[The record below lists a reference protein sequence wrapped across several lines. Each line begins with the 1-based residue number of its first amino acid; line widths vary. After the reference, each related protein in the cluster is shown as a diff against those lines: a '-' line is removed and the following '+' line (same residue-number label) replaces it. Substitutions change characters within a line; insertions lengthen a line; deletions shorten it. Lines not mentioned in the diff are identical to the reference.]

1 MKQFLSKK
9 IILTV
14 FALLGAVPLL
24 FAWGAWGHQH
34 INRAAVFALPK
45 PVRTFFYNH
54 LDFITEEAVVPDL
67 RKYTINDKAEF
78 NRHFIDLEAYGDN
91 PVQNLPKTAEAA
103 KAQFDAKTLQ
113 DKGILPWY
121 IQEMTEKLTQA
132 FKVKRKSEIL
142 FLAADL
148 GHYIADAHMP
158 LHTSINHDGQATN
171 QRGIHAFWESQL
183 PETFGDTYNLN
194 VGKAR
199 YIEDITAETW
209 DIIAHSNSLADSLLQ
224 VELQLKNSY
233 PEAQIYDK
241 DSVGAVAKNKY
252 KQPMHT
258 QTYATEYHKRLRGM
272 IERQM
277 RLAIAET
284 ANYWYTAW
292 VNAGRPD
299 LSGLDPESL
308 TKRNK
313 KFLKQDLRLW
323 EKQGKVTG
331 VTSEAEF

>member
-1 MKQFLSKK
+1 M
-9 IILTV
+9 
-14 FALLGAVPLL
+14 
-24 FAWGAWGHQH
+24 
-34 INRAAVFALPK
+34 
-45 PVRTFFYNH
+45 
-54 LDFITEEAVVPDL
+54 
-67 RKYTINDKAEF
+67 
-78 NRHFIDLEAYGDN
+78 
-91 PVQNLPKTAEAA
+91 
-103 KAQFDAKTLQ
+103 
-113 DKGILPWY
+113 
-121 IQEMTEKLTQA
+121 
-132 FKVKRKSEIL
+132 
-142 FLAADL
+142 
-148 GHYIADAHMP
+148 
-158 LHTSINHDGQATN
+158 
-171 QRGIHAFWESQL
+171 

>member
-132 FKVKRKSEIL
+132 FKVKRKSC
-142 FLAADL
+142 F
-148 GHYIADAHMP
+148 
-158 LHTSINHDGQATN
+158 
-171 QRGIHAFWESQL
+171 
-183 PETFGDTYNLN
+183 
-194 VGKAR
+194 
-199 YIEDITAETW
+199 
-209 DIIAHSNSLADSLLQ
+209 
-224 VELQLKNSY
+224 
-233 PEAQIYDK
+233 
-241 DSVGAVAKNKY
+241 
-252 KQPMHT
+252 
-258 QTYATEYHKRLRGM
+258 
-272 IERQM
+272 
-277 RLAIAET
+277 
-284 ANYWYTAW
+284 
-292 VNAGRPD
+292 
-299 LSGLDPESL
+299 
-308 TKRNK
+308 
-313 KFLKQDLRLW
+313 
-323 EKQGKVTG
+323 
-331 VTSEAEF
+331 